1 MILKINPYIAFIAAI
16 LYSVFLG
23 YIFHSGIIA
32 YGPLIILGALVLVNE
47 FKSFNKLEFNNWL
60 AIITWLPYV
69 TWASMAYL
77 NNPYEGKYLS
87 TYFLSILIL
96 PLVTLSLF
104 RLLKLERQE
113 KLFSKLYK
121 LLFSFLAFQLIICL
135 GQVMTYTF
143 GVGLPV
149 STLYAEYYM
158 ITGTFTNSND
168 LAAIVL
174 ISAFIVLGLEKF
186 LFKTDKYLFWILVAS
201 LLIITGSRSAIVL
214 TSILFI
220 TNKFNDL
227 KKLPVYILVGTMF
240 FLISSFSLNYFS
252 DNNAVARFLVRFS
265 SLVNIFQNGVESD
278 HSMTIRLGSYFH
290 FINNLP
296 KLGLGT
302 GEINNYLKYSMGANF
317 GGVEILFK
325 NPHSLIVELGY
336 WLGWPGL
343 IFFFTPLFF
352 LLRYSRRKIS
362 LIFVFLIASMIP
374 SSILG
379 SMIFFL
385 FLILSFFDYK
395 NPQESG
401 KIVSL

>member
-158 ITGTFTNSND
+158 VTGTFTNSND

-186 LFKTDKYLFWILVAS
+186 LFKTDKYLF
-201 LLIITGSRSAIVL
+201 
-214 TSILFI
+214 
-220 TNKFNDL
+220 
-227 KKLPVYILVGTMF
+227 
-240 FLISSFSLNYFS
+240 
-252 DNNAVARFLVRFS
+252 
-265 SLVNIFQNGVESD
+265 
-278 HSMTIRLGSYFH
+278 
-290 FINNLP
+290 
-296 KLGLGT
+296 
-302 GEINNYLKYSMGANF
+302 
-317 GGVEILFK
+317 
-325 NPHSLIVELGY
+325 
-336 WLGWPGL
+336 
-343 IFFFTPLFF
+343 
-352 LLRYSRRKIS
+352 
-362 LIFVFLIASMIP
+362 
-374 SSILG
+374 
-379 SMIFFL
+379 
-385 FLILSFFDYK
+385 
-395 NPQESG
+395 
-401 KIVSL
+401 